1 MNDISKDKD
10 YQEFFAGIK
19 ELAKGLMQIRERA
32 AIEHAPIVEEFCARK
47 HATANEVGRML
58 DYLFE
63 FADDERILLMY
74 KKVCRR
80 FVYEYPDT
88 ISYYIMEYRKE
99 YDRESLI
106 GTEYDY
112 LLHEDND
119 LYDEEC
125 VKQNN
130 KIELLLSGKII
141 ADLPCRLVFQ
151 MTSWSYNFLFI
162 TKSSFVLH

>member
-32 AIEHAPIVEEFCARK
+32 AIEYAPIVEEFCARK

-58 DYLFE
+58 DYLFD

-106 GTEYDY
+106 GTEYEY
-112 LLHEDND
+112 LLQPLYLQPIITQYFIDNKS
-119 LYDEEC
+119 E
-125 VKQNN
+125 
-130 KIELLLSGKII
+130 IWLLFLI
-141 ADLPCRLVFQ
+141 AHSKR
-151 MTSWSYNFLFI
+151 
-162 TKSSFVLH
+162 